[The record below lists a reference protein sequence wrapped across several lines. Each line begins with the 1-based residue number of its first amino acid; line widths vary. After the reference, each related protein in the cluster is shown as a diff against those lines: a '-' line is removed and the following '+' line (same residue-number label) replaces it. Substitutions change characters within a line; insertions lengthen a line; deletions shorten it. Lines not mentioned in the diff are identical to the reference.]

1 MSDPSFY
8 CPAPFQVEV
17 RETHVSIV
25 FLAGDRAYKLKKP
38 VCMPFLD
45 YSTPARRRHFCE
57 QEVRLNRRSAPDI
70 YLGVRAIAE
79 RGQDL
84 ILAEPDHPAALEY
97 AVVMRRFDDEATLER
112 LAERREA
119 DEPLAERVGNRVAE
133 LHLAAP
139 SAPAGC
145 WTPAYVR
152 ERLDENF
159 ATTQPEVGTLV
170 DRLTFD
176 AVRRFSLAFLESHET
191 LLERRIAA
199 DMVRDVH
206 GDLRAEHIVIE
217 PGRLSIVDCVDF
229 DDRMRRMDVAA
240 DLAFLI
246 MDLERLGAHPAA
258 RAVERAY
265 LARTADADLHEL
277 LLFYACYA
285 AWVRGKVTGLR
296 VRQLDA
302 DDPARPGLEQR
313 ARELFALSHR
323 LGWRARLPLVVILC
337 GVAGS
342 GKSTL
347 AAELSARS
355 GLPHLGSD
363 RVRKELAGL
372 SPDMPGAQKL
382 YTPSAQ
388 RRPTGSLRAA
398 QGQRWHRAPARSW
411 TPRCTAATPCAAA
424 RDRRPAPVG
433 RVHGARAGAA
443 QPRRRARARPRA
455 WVGRDVAGDGRAAF
469 GMGAAGRRSAWRPP
483 RAVHRPAGGA
493 MPRRARIVR
502 QRRRGPLSIAGRVA
516 D

>member
-1 MSDPSFY
+1 MSGPSFY
-8 CPAPFQVEV
+8 CPAPLQVEV

-25 FLAGDRAYKLKKP
+25 FLAGNRAYKLKKP

-112 LAERREA
+112 LAQRREA
-119 DEPLAERVGNRVAE
+119 GEFLAERVGNRVAE

-139 SAPAGC
+139 SAPVGC

-159 ATTQPEVGTLV
+159 ATTKPEIGTLV
-170 DRLTFD
+170 DRLTYD

-229 DDRMRRMDVAA
+229 DDRMRRIDVAA

-246 MDLERLGAHPAA
+246 MDLERLGAQPAA

-296 VRQLDA
+296 VRQLDP

-323 LGWRARLPLVVILC
+323 LGWRARLPLVVVLC

-347 AAELSARS
+347 AADLSARS
-355 GLPHLGSD
+355 GLPHLSSD

-372 SPDMPGAQKL
+372 SPDMPGAQEL
-382 YTPSAQ
+382 YTPERTEATYGELASRA
-388 RRPTGSLRAA
+388 RAA
-398 QGQRWHRAPARSW
+398 LASGAGAIVDATLHRRDHRAPLHQIGAPLLWVECKAREQELRSRVAVRAHAPEHGSDATW
-411 TPRCTAATPCAAA
+411 PVTAAQLSAWEPLDDVQPGDRHALCTDGPVERCLDELESFVSAA
-424 RDRRPAPVG
+424 V
-433 RVHGARAGAA
+433 
-443 QPRRRARARPRA
+443 
-455 WVGRDVAGDGRAAF
+455 DGR
-469 GMGAAGRRSAWRPP
+469 
-483 RAVHRPAGGA
+483 
-493 MPRRARIVR
+493 
-502 QRRRGPLSIAGRVA
+502 
-516 D
+516 